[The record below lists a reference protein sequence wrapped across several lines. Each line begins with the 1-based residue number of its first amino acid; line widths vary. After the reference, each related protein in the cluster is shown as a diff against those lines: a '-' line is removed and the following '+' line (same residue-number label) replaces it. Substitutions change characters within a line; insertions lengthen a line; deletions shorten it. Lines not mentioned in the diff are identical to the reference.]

1 MELFPTHGFEIST
14 DLPGASQHKRAA
26 GGGGE
31 WKDQGVDSPKNSPA
45 EYDCFPDT
53 DGSLLD
59 PDTPVQPPSPP
70 LCTLSFLPCP
80 SPSGFP
86 AYSHHIVKSKGWCGG
101 LCFFECPSEH
111 RSGAPLVTGHLPLLI
126 PNSSC
131 SLSSHCLLYSLA
143 QTINLSEW

>member
-1 MELFPTHGFEIST
+1 MHAISGHPPLPSPLRFLHRVELFPTHGFEIST

-59 PDTPVQPPSPP
+59 PDTPVQPPSPAP
-70 LCTLSFLPCP
+70 LRQGFLPTP
-80 SPSGFP
+80 
-86 AYSHHIVKSKGWCGG
+86 IT
-101 LCFFECPSEH
+101 L
-111 RSGAPLVTGHLPLLI
+111 
-126 PNSSC
+126 
-131 SLSSHCLLYSLA
+131 
-143 QTINLSEW
+143 